1 MSTSQNSN
9 VELRLA
15 EVADRVHG
23 LRLDMGLTP
32 EKVASKLDISTE
44 EYLKFEE
51 GTQDFNFTFI
61 YKFAN
66 LAGVEISDIMEG
78 SSPSLKEYA
87 ITRNGQGSPITRRTG
102 YKYQRLASRF
112 KNKLC
117 EPFRV
122 VVPYSEE
129 ALNPPYHLVSH
140 NYQEMNIVVKGT
152 LKVIIGDSSEVLHEG
167 DCIYF
172 DSTQPHGEFALGGED
187 CVFYAIIL
195 NPEAWGKGEN
205 YTTPYNSEEMRT
217 ENVTNVDAAN
227 LKDTVYTHYL
237 NGVLDENGTMVD
249 VDVNVPACKKFNFAF
264 DCVDVIADKNPDKLA
279 MLWVAKDCVTG
290 RRFTFGDIKKYSNM
304 TANYFKSLGIG

>member
-1 MSTSQNSN
+1 MSTTNNSN

-32 EKVASKLDISTE
+32 EEVASKLDITTE

-78 SSPSLKEYA
+78 SSPALTEYA
-87 ITRNGQGSPITRRTG
+87 VTRNGQGSPITRRTG

-129 ALNPPYHLVSH
+129 ALNPPYKLVTH
-140 NYQEMNIVVKGT
+140 GGQEINIVVRGS
-152 LKVIIGDSSEVLHEG
+152 LKVMLGDSFEVLHEG
-167 DCIYF
+167 DVPLTLSNALGSPNQIVEQQIYF
-172 DSTQPHGEFALGGED
+172 PGVRSLTFTERCFVSFQIRMQFNITGSHYLLLDGGI
-187 CVFYAIIL
+187 ARATL
-195 NPEAWGKGEN
+195 
-205 YTTPYNSEEMRT
+205 
-217 ENVTNVDAAN
+217 N
-227 LKDTVYTHYL
+227 LKDIANDWPNLWGASIGYCYYTFLGPIEALLGYSSLAPGMNFYL
-237 NGVLDENGTMVD
+237 
-249 VDVNVPACKKFNFAF
+249 
-264 DCVDVIADKNPDKLA
+264 
-279 MLWVAKDCVTG
+279 
-290 RRFTFGDIKKYSNM
+290 
-304 TANYFKSLGIG
+304 SLGHRF

>member
-1 MSTSQNSN
+1 MSTQNN
-9 VELRLA
+9 DVEFRLQ

-23 LRLDMGLTP
+23 LRLDMGLSP
-32 EKVASKLDISTE
+32 EEVASKLDISTE

-87 ITRNGQGSPITRRTG
+87 VTRNGQGSPITRRTG

-152 LKVIIGDSSEVLHEG
+152 LI
-167 DCIYF
+167 
-172 DSTQPHGEFALGGED
+172 
-187 CVFYAIIL
+187 
-195 NPEAWGKGEN
+195 
-205 YTTPYNSEEMRT
+205 M
-217 ENVTNVDAAN
+217 
-227 LKDTVYTHYL
+227 
-237 NGVLDENGTMVD
+237 
-249 VDVNVPACKKFNFAF
+249 CK
-264 DCVDVIADKNPDKLA
+264 
-279 MLWVAKDCVTG
+279 
-290 RRFTFGDIKKYSNM
+290 
-304 TANYFKSLGIG
+304 

>member
-1 MSTSQNSN
+1 MSTQNN
-9 VELRLA
+9 VEFKLA
-15 EVADRVHG
+15 EVADRVRG

-32 EKVASKLDISTE
+32 EEVASKLDISTE

-87 ITRNGQGSPITRRTG
+87 VTRNGQGSPITRRTG

-167 DCIYF
+167 DSIYF

-205 YTTPYNSEEMRT
+205 YTTPYNSEELRHRNPASESFSHVSPDEAGT
-217 ENVTNVDAAN
+217 SPAARQ
-227 LKDTVYTHYL
+227 L
-237 NGVLDENGTMVD
+237 N
-249 VDVNVPACKKFNFAF
+249 
-264 DCVDVIADKNPDKLA
+264 
-279 MLWVAKDCVTG
+279 
-290 RRFTFGDIKKYSNM
+290 
-304 TANYFKSLGIG
+304 

>member
-1 MSTSQNSN
+1 MSTQNSN
-9 VELRLA
+9 VEFKLQ
-15 EVADRVHG
+15 EVADRVQG

-32 EKVASKLDISTE
+32 EEVASKLDISTE

-87 ITRNGQGSPITRRTG
+87 VTRNGQGSPITRRTG

-167 DCIYF
+167 DSIYF

-195 NPEAWGKGEN
+195 NPEAWGKGEG
-205 YTTPYNSEEMRT
+205 YTTPTTLKKCART
-217 ENVTNVDAAN
+217 TLQTLTQLILRIRSMPVT
-227 LKDTVYTHYL
+227 
-237 NGVLDENGTMVD
+237 
-249 VDVNVPACKKFNFAF
+249 
-264 DCVDVIADKNPDKLA
+264 
-279 MLWVAKDCVTG
+279 
-290 RRFTFGDIKKYSNM
+290 
-304 TANYFKSLGIG
+304 